1 MVHHVHKYTLKR
13 PSVNFIFARN
23 IFSGFGEYLMRNI
36 DKIFIRKP
44 EGKRTCGRSK
54 RRWED
59 NIRMDLEEIG

>member
-1 MVHHVHKYTLKR
+1 MRWAGHVIR
-13 PSVNFIFARN
+13 M
-23 IFSGFGEYLMRNI
+23 GEMRNSYGS
-36 DKIFIRKP
+36 FIRKP